1 MDNEAMP
8 KKERRMMKREEK
20 RRKEE
25 GVSKGSAF
33 KQWGVT
39 AFVVLGVAGGVS
51 WWGFLGP
58 RPSAEGFDPAKVCT
72 SDPRTRMHIHP
83 QFSIVIEGKPM
94 TIPSQIGITPSCMR
108 PIHTHD
114 DTGKIHIESPVVRDF
129 TLGEFFR
136 VWDKP
141 FDHEHV
147 LDKVVDSEH
156 RIVLIVDGKESQ
168 EYQNLV
174 LKDGQQIEIRYE
186 RIP

>member
-1 MDNEAMP
+1 M
-8 KKERRMMKREEK
+8 
-20 RRKEE
+20 
-25 GVSKGSAF
+25 
-33 KQWGVT
+33 
-39 AFVVLGVAGGVS
+39 
-51 WWGFLGP
+51 
-58 RPSAEGFDPAKVCT
+58 
-72 SDPRTRMHIHP
+72 
-83 QFSIVIEGKPM
+83 
-94 TIPSQIGITPSCMR
+94 
-108 PIHTHD
+108 HD

-147 LDKVVDSEH
+147 LDKIVDSEH
-156 RIVLIVDGKESQ
+156 RIVMIVDGKESQ